1 MRGTKRGRDIS
12 RAVDFFVGK
21 NGIGSQN
28 LLTDRREAILQQQQQ
43 QQKQQQRCHSG
54 QIETKS
60 EQKKREVASFSSK
73 CQKIPKESGRE
84 KTQDRSDL
92 HVFARCQPIWP
103 KIQFAVTTICQ
114 SNDLLIRRFAKKT
127 ICRIDDW
134 PMNQFIVRITC

>member
-43 QQKQQQRCHSG
+43 RCHSG
-54 QIETKS
+54 QRETKS
-60 EQKKREVASFSSK
+60 EQKKKKREVASFSSK

-134 PMNQFIVRITC
+134 PMKQFIVKITS

>member
-28 LLTDRREAILQQQQQ
+28 LLTDRREAILQQQQ

-92 HVFARCQPIWP
+92 HVSARCQPIWCYDNLLQR
-103 KIQFAVTTICQ
+103 QFANQMIC
-114 SNDLLIRRFAKKT
+114 
-127 ICRIDDW
+127 
-134 PMNQFIVRITC
+134 